1 MSENTKI
8 CPTCGTRIPA
18 TATRCPVCG
27 TAFTAGEGTPQLKPG
42 RFPEVT
48 LSLPLALAM
57 LAFFVALGAG
67 MVYFAL
73 SQMNRIAEPTPIPS
87 ATPSPSP
94 TLTPTPVTPTPTF
107 TPLPSPTPFIYEVK
121 AGDTCSS
128 IALAFGISVRS
139 LVLLNNLPA
148 ACDTL
153 FVGQKLLIPQPTP
166 TPSPQPT
173 GTLSPAE
180 ATKQA
185 CDRVIYEVKENDT
198 LSSIALNYGVPMD
211 AIRRY
216 NGLVGDQ
223 VFFGQ
228 KLIIPLCERNP
239 TPGPT
244 PTPTPPPPYPAP
256 SLLLPVDGAVF
267 TLADEAVVLQWA
279 SVGELRDN
287 EAYAVTVE
295 DVTADRGRKLVA
307 YVTDT
312 KYIVPNDFRPTE
324 SKPHVFRWWVVT
336 VRQTGTDENGNP
348 IWTPAGARSESRTFA
363 WVGVAPAA
371 TPTPSP

>member
-27 TAFTAGEGTPQLKPG
+27 TTFTDGEKAPQLKPG

-67 MVYFAL
+67 LVYFAL
-73 SQMNRIAEPTPIPS
+73 NQMNRIAEPTPIPS

-107 TPLPSPTPFIYEVK
+107 TPLPSPTPFTYVVQQ
-121 AGDTCSS
+121 GDTCSS
-128 IALAFGISVRS
+128 IALAFDISVRS

-148 ACDTL
+148 SCDTL

-166 TPSPQPT
+166 TPTPQPT
-173 GTLSPAE
+173 GTLSPEE
-180 ATKQA
+180 ATRQA
-185 CDRVIYEVKENDT
+185 CERVVYEVKENDT
-198 LSSIALNYGVPMD
+198 LSSIALNYNVPMD

-228 KLIIPLCERNP
+228 KLVIPLCERNP

-256 SLLLPVDGAVF
+256 NLLLPIDGAVF

-279 SVGELRDN
+279 SVGELREN

-312 KYIVPNDFRPTE
+312 KYIVPNDFRPNE
-324 SKPHVFRWWVVT
+324 SAPHVFRWWVVT
-336 VRQTGTDENGNP
+336 VRQSGTDDNGNP
-348 IWTPAGARSESRTFA
+348 IWTPAGAPSETRVFA
-363 WVGVAPAA
+363 WAGVAPVA
-371 TPTPSP
+371 TPTP

>member
-1 MSENTKI
+1 MSEQQTKI

-18 TATRCPVCG
+18 SATRCPVCG
-27 TAFTAGEGTPQLKPG
+27 TTFTQGESPAEIKPS
-42 RFPEVT
+42 RLPEIT
-48 LSLPLALAM
+48 LSLPVALAV

-67 MVYFAL
+67 AVYLAL
-73 SQMNRIAEPTPIPS
+73 SQMNRIVEPTPMAT

-94 TLTPTPVTPTPTF
+94 TLTPTPPPPTPTL
-107 TPLPSPTPFIYEVK
+107 TPIPSPTPFTYEVK
-121 AGDTCSS
+121 PGDTCSS
-128 IALAFGISVRS
+128 IALAFGVSVRS
-139 LVLLNNLPA
+139 IVLLNNLPA
-148 ACDTL
+148 SCDTL
-153 FVGQKLLIPQPTP
+153 FVGQKLLIPYPTP

-173 GTLSPAE
+173 GTLSPE
-180 ATKQA
+180 DATRQA
-185 CDRVIYEVKENDT
+185 CDKVVYEVKENDT
-198 LSSIALNYGVPMD
+198 LSSIALNYNVPME

-228 KLIIPLCERNP
+228 KLTIPLCERNP

-244 PTPTPPPPYPAP
+244 ATPTPPPPYPAP
-256 SLLLPVDGAVF
+256 NLLLPIDGAVF

-287 EAYAVTVE
+287 EAYAVTIE

-312 KYIVPNDFRPTE
+312 KYIVPNDFRPND
-324 SKPHVFRWWVVT
+324 KAPHVFRWWVVT
-336 VRQTGTDENGNP
+336 VRQTGTDDNGNP
-348 IWTPAGARSESRTFA
+348 IWTPAGAASESRVFA
-363 WVGVAPAA
+363 WAGVAPAV
-371 TPTPSP
+371 TPTP